1 MLPSLLGLTIGLK
14 LISEIL
20 ESSLLSTNSHSGVKI
35 LFFFAR
41 IFVKFLSKQCS
52 EDIESDPLYFIL
64 FCSKIFCMDPS
75 SPNVPWSAKK
85 IKSNFWL
92 RIDSSKPSKPWT
104 LYPNFSQALMI
115 ALPELIDTSLSEESP
130 PYMTP
135 ILMISPLLHVINHL
149 QSN

>member
-1 MLPSLLGLTIGLK
+1 MW
-14 LISEIL
+14 
-20 ESSLLSTNSHSGVKI
+20 SS
-35 LFFFAR
+35 R
-41 IFVKFLSKQCS
+41 IFCT
-52 EDIESDPLYFIL
+52 
-64 FCSKIFCMDPS
+64 DPS
-75 SPNVPWSAKK
+75 SPNVPWRAKK

-92 RIDSSKPSKPWT
+92 RIDSLKPSKPWT

-135 ILMISPLLHVINHL
+135 ILIESPLLHVINRL